1 MRDRGQDAVIDPQH
15 VILSTADQNVKKYL
29 GREIAASLDVPLV
42 VIVAKFDAWSHL
54 LGGNLP
60 EFFIPPR
67 GTVAADA
74 TAVSGLRLS
83 AIEDMSRRI
92 RALMLE
98 LSPEIVAATERFSR
112 NVYFVPVSATGTS
125 PRLVGRDAGSGKPSY
140 KFRVGDLTPQ
150 WVEVPLL
157 WMLAKHVPGL
167 VPTEIVAK
175 RD

>member
-1 MRDRGQDAVIDPQH
+1 
-15 VILSTADQNVKKYL
+15 
-29 GREIAASLDVPLV
+29 
-42 VIVAKFDAWSHL
+42 
-54 LGGNLP
+54 
-60 EFFIPPR
+60 
-67 GTVAADA
+67 
-74 TAVSGLRLS
+74 
-83 AIEDMSRRI
+83 
-92 RALMLE
+92 MLE